1 MTFSDFISDHGK
13 RVTKDA
19 FIHLV
24 QVSRVDGKI
33 NNREMKRL
41 HREGKKFGLTDPEID
56 ALIESEKDHH
66 YHAPYSLADK
76 FDHFF
81 NLAQIVLSDCEVHES
96 ERRMLRRFAIEVGFE
111 DTKTDALIDLV
122 LDGIKTKTPEE
133 DLFKKFRKTLF

>member
-1 MTFSDFISDHGK
+1 
-13 RVTKDA
+13 
-19 FIHLV
+19 
-24 QVSRVDGKI
+24 
-33 NNREMKRL
+33 MKRL